1 MHGMT
6 EESQSGAADASICP
20 WCSTRYTGEP
30 ETCPG
35 CGAVLAV
42 DPATDPSLPGLT
54 AIDTAAIVRAK
65 TPATRSRNRILS
77 WISGEYPDE
86 AGTVA
91 DAGALAPPDLAVR
104 REILRLELEAEVAN
118 LQAEADAMIAEA
130 TVEGH
135 APGVSPEDAAAAEAL
150 VEQLEGVSAE
160 LDHVDE
166 ELGETALEAAT
177 SPAATP
183 SASTEPSASP
193 PATDAAR
200 APDEAAPP
208 A

>member
-65 TPATRSRNRILS
+65 TPTARPRNRILS
-77 WISGEYPDE
+77 WISGETPDDG
-86 AGTVA
+86 GTPA
-91 DAGALAPPDLAVR
+91 EAGALAPPDLAVR

-118 LQAEADAMIAEA
+118 LQAEADALLAEA
-130 TVEGH
+130 KVEGR
-135 APGVSPEDAAAAEAL
+135 APGVSPEDAAAAEVL
-150 VEQLEGVSAE
+150 VHEIEAVSAG
-160 LDHVDE
+160 LDALDE
-166 ELGETALEAAT
+166 ELGETEAEAAGPVPT
-177 SPAATP
+177 TPAVPAMP
-183 SASTEPSASP
+183 DAEAPRAS
-193 PATDAAR
+193 
-200 APDEAAPP
+200 DEAAPP